1 MYKIPKVLVS
11 IDKDAF
17 NKYRYTVPIHELPA
31 ILHKWNPGTVIVG
44 DVSEGEFLTID
55 TEDELDKMLVSMF
68 TRYGGEN
75 LTESYGKDY
84 NASILEAMETI
95 MEKEGIKYG
104 GKNTA
109 ELENGVSTEV
119 RV

>member
-1 MYKIPKVLVS
+1 MYKIPKVFVS

-17 NKYRYTVPIHELPA
+17 NKYHYEVPIHEVPA
-31 ILHKWNPGTVIVG
+31 ILYKWNAGTVNIG
-44 DVSEGEFLTID
+44 DISEGEFLTID
-55 TEDELDKMLVSMF
+55 TEDELDRMLVSMF
-68 TRYGGEN
+68 TRYGGPN

-84 NASILEAMETI
+84 NASILEAMQKI
-95 MEKEGIKYG
+95 MEKEGIEYG

-109 ELENGVSTEV
+109 ELEDGTSTEV

>member
-1 MYKIPKVLVS
+1 MYKIPKVFIS

-17 NKYRYTVPIHELPA
+17 NKYNYSVPIHEVPA
-31 ILHKWNPGTVIVG
+31 ILHKWNPGTVHVG
-44 DVSEGEFLTID
+44 EVEEGEFLTID

-68 TRYGGEN
+68 TRYGRDN
-75 LTESYGKDY
+75 LSESYGKDY
-84 NASILEAMETI
+84 NASILEAMEKI

-109 ELENGVSTEV
+109 KLEDGISTEV

>member
-1 MYKIPKVLVS
+1 MYKIPKVFIS

-17 NKYRYTVPIHELPA
+17 NKYNYSVPVHEVPA
-31 ILHKWNPGTVIVG
+31 ILHKWNTGTVSVG
-44 DVSEGEFLTID
+44 DVEEGEFLVID

-68 TRYGGEN
+68 TRYGGAN

-84 NASILEAMETI
+84 NASILETMEKI

-104 GKNTA
+104 VKNTA
-109 ELENGVSTEV
+109 KLKDGTSAET